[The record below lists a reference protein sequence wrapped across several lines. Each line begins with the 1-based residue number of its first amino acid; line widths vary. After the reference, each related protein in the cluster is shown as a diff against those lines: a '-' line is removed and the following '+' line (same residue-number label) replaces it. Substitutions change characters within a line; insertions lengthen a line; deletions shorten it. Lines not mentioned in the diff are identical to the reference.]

1 MMLKT
6 LDDLKKMNDEA
17 RTEIFLA
24 TFKTFEAFLS
34 RLVKTKGEFTSYSQ
48 ALNIAYSQKLS
59 PILTGDNY
67 DFLRSVGEL
76 RNILSHNNDVC
87 NPNPEF
93 LYKFLLIADSMMYP
107 LKSIDIATPYSK
119 MMKASMNYKV
129 GKLIFN
135 MKEKGFT
142 HVPVAENN
150 KLIGVFSVSTFFDK
164 ALTGGFSYSPND
176 TVKDYESL
184 LDSHNTERFIFVS
197 KDVSAFSLR
206 DMLKKTKVHEKR
218 AAVIFV
224 TDNGSNN
231 GKLLGMITETDLLK
245 IKIN

>member
-107 LKSIDIATPYSK
+107 LKSIILCTCP
-119 MMKASMNYKV
+119 
-129 GKLIFN
+129 
-135 MKEKGFT
+135 
-142 HVPVAENN
+142 
-150 KLIGVFSVSTFFDK
+150 STK
-164 ALTGGFSYSPND
+164 
-176 TVKDYESL
+176 
-184 LDSHNTERFIFVS
+184 
-197 KDVSAFSLR
+197 
-206 DMLKKTKVHEKR
+206 
-218 AAVIFV
+218 
-224 TDNGSNN
+224 
-231 GKLLGMITETDLLK
+231 
-245 IKIN
+245 